1 MKSYFE
7 LLPLN
12 LQTLADLLPRR
23 LGLRRVIATTGQ
35 RDQTSLRLRVGTAVC
50 RWTACVL
57 ACLCLAALPARA
69 AEATTEILVRL
80 APGTDA
86 RAFARERNLEFL
98 YTLRSDSD
106 MHVVKAA
113 SAIEAEKVVAS
124 QTRSAPKAGAAVA
137 ANPLRDAWLNRV
149 APKVLKAFVPN
160 DPYYPSNNPA
170 TFPGQWH
177 LNWVEHPDLDS
188 RVQGAW
194 NRDITGLGVT
204 IGIVDD
210 GMDTAHPDLATNY
223 VAGDSWNF
231 GNDSANPDPVYASD
245 NHGTAVSG
253 VAVARGGNGLGVT
266 GAAPWSRLAGL
277 RIDMKN
283 GTTANVVDA
292 IKYHSF
298 GANRNIRVKNH
309 SYGSGTPFTDDSA
322 ERAALGESAGDGA
335 IHCIAAGN
343 ARSGAMEDANKN
355 ATASSPYVV
364 NVAALASSG
373 IFASY
378 SSFGACVFVTA
389 PSSSQRTNELE
400 ITTTDR
406 VGTNGYNNYEWADN
420 PFPDEDYT
428 ADFGGTSSAAP
439 LVAGIMAL
447 GVQANTNLEIRLAKH
462 LLVRSCDRI
471 DPGDATVTSDGG
483 WKTNGAGFCFNQN
496 YGFGK
501 INADRFTAMARQ
513 YTGVTPEVVQGD
525 ETPVSFE
532 ELVPPGTNVSR
543 TFTFTNQSPLET
555 VEMRLDFATTVLR
568 DMDAYL
574 TSPQGTKSRLFM
586 ACPADTNTAPASL
599 TNWFFTSHAF
609 FGENPA
615 GTWTVTVLNQG
626 DNEDTTWTA
635 YQFIAHIGQA
645 ILATPAPV
653 ILSDSARRLPDGR
666 FQFTFAGQVGQTYQV
681 YASSPLLQN
690 WTQIQEVVLT
700 GPTAVVVDPAVG
712 MEQRFYRVGFR

>member
-1 MKSYFE
+1 MKSYSE
-7 LLPLN
+7 LVPLN

-57 ACLCLAALPARA
+57 ACLCLAALSGRA

-98 YTLRSDSD
+98 YTLRSDPD
-106 MHVVKAA
+106 MHVVKAGTA
-113 SAIEAEKVVAS
+113 PEAEKVVAS
-124 QTRSAPKAGAAVA
+124 QTRFAPKARAAVA
-137 ANPLRDAWLNRV
+137 ANPLRDAWLNNQARNV
-149 APKVLKAFVPN
+149 REAFVPN
-160 DPYYPSNNPA
+160 DPYYPANSPTN
-170 TFPGQWH
+170 FPGQWH
-177 LNWVEHPDLDS
+177 LNWLEHPDRDT

-194 NRDITGLGVT
+194 NRDITGSGVT

-210 GMDTAHPDLATNY
+210 GLDTAHPDLATNY

-253 VAVARGGNGLGVT
+253 VAAARGGNGLGVT
-266 GAAPWSRLAGL
+266 GAAPWARLAGL
-277 RIDMKN
+277 RVDFNN
-283 GTTANVVDA
+283 GTVASFVDA
-292 IKYHSF
+292 TKYHSF

-309 SYGSGTPFTDDSA
+309 SYGSSTPFDAESA
-322 ERAALGESAGDGA
+322 ERAALVESASAGT
-335 IHCIAAGN
+335 IHCVSAGN
-343 ARSGAMEDANKN
+343 ARTEPAEDSNRRSKS
-355 ATASSPYVV
+355 SSPYVI

-373 IFASY
+373 IFADY
-378 SSFGACVFVTA
+378 SDFGACVFVTA

-406 VGTNGYNNYEWADN
+406 VGTNGYNNYESPSN

-428 ADFGGTSSAAP
+428 ADFGGTSSATP

-462 LLVRSCDRI
+462 LLVRSCDRV
-471 DPGDATVTSDGG
+471 DPGDATATSDGG

-501 INADRFTAMARQ
+501 INADRFTAMARH
-513 YTGVTPEVVQGD
+513 YAGVTPEVVQGH
-525 ETPVSFE
+525 EEPVSVE
-532 ELVPPGTNVSR
+532 TLVPPGTNVSR

-586 ACPADTNTAPASL
+586 ACPADINTAPASL

-653 ILSDSARRLPDGR
+653 ILSDSARRLPDGG

-700 GPTAVVVDPAVG
+700 GPTAVVVDSAVG